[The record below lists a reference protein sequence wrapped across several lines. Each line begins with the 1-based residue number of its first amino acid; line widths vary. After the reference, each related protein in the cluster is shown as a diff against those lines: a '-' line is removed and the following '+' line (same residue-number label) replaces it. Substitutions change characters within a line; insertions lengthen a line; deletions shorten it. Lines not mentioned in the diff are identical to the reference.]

1 MAVENHG
8 FDPNNNIYNLTSI
21 LDRIAALEAGTA
33 LNFDNIYPVGSIY
46 ITTNSTNPGTLFPGT
61 TWERYGNGRVIAGVD
76 ENDGDFRNA
85 GTTSGSKLQTVSYT
99 GSVDGMRLLAN
110 QLPRH
115 NHNVG
120 SHYHKVL
127 YESTMG
133 ASDLHIYG
141 NYVKDPVGGN
151 SVNVLIPEHSTSG
164 DVENGKLQKRFVTY
178 GPGHPDQQVSKPMK
192 TDSPEGSV
200 GTSNAYGGNNGN
212 ADQADVH
219 AHTFRVNTVINHMQP
234 AIACY
239 IWRRKA

>member
-85 GTTSGSKLQTVSYT
+85 GTTSGSKTQTVSYT

-120 SHYHKVL
+120 SHTHNFL
-127 YESTMG
+127 YTGSKGGT
-133 ASDLHIYG
+133 DKNIYTEFI
-141 NYVKDPVGGN
+141 KDPVGAN
-151 SVNVLIPEHSTSG
+151 SVNVWIPDTTPSSE
-164 DVENGKLQKRFVTY
+164 VESGKLEKRFVTNAS
-178 GPGHPDQQVSKPMK
+178 QVSNKLG
-192 TDSPEGSV
+192 TDVPVGAV
-200 GTSNAYGGNNGN
+200 GTSYAYGGNNGN

-219 AHTFRVNTVINHMQP
+219 AHTFRVNTIINHMQP